1 MSPLIACHL
10 FEMHHLLHGCGD
22 AGDEVLDLHLRCG
35 FHSGP
40 VTAGVI
46 RGKRAR
52 FQLFGDTVNTASRME
67 STGKPG
73 KIQISESSADF
84 IKSRGLQHWLKPR
97 SDLVEAKGKG
107 LLSTFWLV
115 GDAAQE
121 AKDARVQNRFNMHGF
136 SWEHEIES
144 RDLDQITIQTAPVLR
159 VPEPTPASAR
169 EDHVS
174 LRDMRAPAT
183 QPPAL
188 AFLGTYQQGY
198 A

>member
-1 MSPLIACHL
+1 
-10 FEMHHLLHGCGD
+10 
-22 AGDEVLDLHLRCG
+22 
-35 FHSGP
+35 
-40 VTAGVI
+40 
-46 RGKRAR
+46 
-52 FQLFGDTVNTASRME
+52 ME

-121 AKDARVQNRFNMHGF
+121 AKDARVLNSFKMRGF

-144 RDLDQITIQTAPVLR
+144 RDLDQIQTAPVFR

-188 AFLGTYQQGY
+188 AIMGTYQQGY